1 MKKEDLQYF
10 EALIN
15 EKLKVAKAEL
25 DSIRE
30 EIENSE
36 EGEAGSFTEVFNL
49 QTKYI
54 KSLEQALIR
63 IKNGTFGICK
73 ETGEEIDIE
82 RLKSVPNSNMSIF
95 AKNVFNKEERDKKTR
110 RKKSDDSSK

>member
-1 MKKEDLQYF
+1 MKKEDLEYF
-10 EALIN
+10 ENLIN
-15 EKLKVAKAEL
+15 EKLRVAKEELESINEDMENAE
-25 DSIRE
+25 
-30 EIENSE
+30 
-36 EGEAGSFTEVFNL
+36 GGVGSFTEVFNL

-110 RKKSDDSSK
+110 RKKSDDPSK